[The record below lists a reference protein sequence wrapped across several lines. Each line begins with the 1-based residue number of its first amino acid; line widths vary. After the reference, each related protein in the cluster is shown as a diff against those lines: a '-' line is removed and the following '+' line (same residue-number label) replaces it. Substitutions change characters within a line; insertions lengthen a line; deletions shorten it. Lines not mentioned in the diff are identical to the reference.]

1 MTGCVC
7 AGVRAL
13 VKQVQEGSGK
23 LAEKVLDLGKVGVF
37 WLGVFI
43 AVKYV
48 LETSS

>member
-1 MTGCVC
+1 MSVC
-7 AGVRAL
+7 AGVRAP

-37 WLGVFI
+37 WFGVFI

-48 LETSS
+48 LESSS